1 MKVFRLRHNN
11 QAKFSVKNKIEFFD
25 ISLSRN

>member
-1 MKVFRLRHNN
+1 MKVFRLRYNN

>member
-1 MKVFRLRHNN
+1 MKVFWLRHNN
-11 QAKFSVKNKIEFFD
+11 LAKFSVKNKIEFFD